1 MAYYR
6 HIPRMQ
12 IVPAT
17 AAGDIQ
23 KARYLFEEYWNSFGF
38 PPSFQDFASEA
49 AGLPRGYEPPE
60 GRLALALIDGEAAG
74 CVALRKIDSRRCE
87 AKRLYVREKYRGRGA
102 GRALLDWLIAEARM
116 AGYAEMLGDTLPA
129 MNRAL
134 AMYERVGFERTG
146 PYAQHPTP
154 GAVYLRLAL

>member
-1 MAYYR
+1 
-6 HIPRMQ
+6 MQ

-17 AAGDIQ
+17 AASDIQ
-23 KARYLFEEYWNSFGF
+23 KARSLFEEYWNSFGF

-60 GRLALALIDGEAAG
+60 GRLALALVDGEAAG

-87 AKRLYVREKYRGRGA
+87 AKRLYVREEYRGRGA
-102 GRALLDWLIAEARM
+102 GRALLDWLIAEARI
-116 AGYAEMLGDTLPA
+116 AGYSEMLGDTLPA
-129 MNRAL
+129 MDRAL

-146 PYAQHPTP
+146 PYAEHPTP
-154 GAVYLRLAL
+154 GAIYLRLAL